1 MISRDR
7 IPDEVLE
14 ERRRKHEWSD
24 LNNQH
29 RIGVIHKKVGSIE
42 EEIGGEAHGGA
53 GDS

>member
-1 MISRDR
+1 
-7 IPDEVLE
+7 LKKGE
-14 ERRRKHEWSD
+14 ENTNGQKHEWSD

-53 GDS
+53 SDS